1 MKELSRQQDQG
12 NKDIDQAIASSL
24 SKHIRGDFQVQTSR
38 KQFNGTVLISVSTR
52 ASLTFSS
59 LYSLCS
65 VLVLP

>member
-38 KQFNGTVLISVSTR
+38 KQFNGTALISVST
-52 ASLTFSS
+52 
-59 LYSLCS
+59 
-65 VLVLP
+65 